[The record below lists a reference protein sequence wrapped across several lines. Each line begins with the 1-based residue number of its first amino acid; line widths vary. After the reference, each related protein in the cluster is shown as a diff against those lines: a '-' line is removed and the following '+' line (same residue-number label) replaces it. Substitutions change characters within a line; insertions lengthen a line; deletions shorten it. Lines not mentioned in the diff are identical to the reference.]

1 MTKET
6 IYKILVALR
15 SEMKIPDNCFGFEKR
30 EANGVIQYLQD
41 QGLITG
47 ANFATG
53 GARKAPLIVWLD
65 RAQIT
70 LKGLEFIEEYEKG
83 SVDTICLPHEFVSA
97 CSKIADNP
105 TSYSSFDEDGL
116 NREIRNYLD
125 SAISRF
131 GYAIADQTQ
140 QGLGKTDK
148 KPGEIDIRINK
159 NGIPVAT
166 FEGLIHKDK
175 QYLLDHIEKA
185 IGKYNKSGCKEIYIV
200 EYSRNKG
207 FGGFW
212 DNACDNL
219 SEFDYLNV
227 NEDNTGLLGVRM
239 LKGSFD
245 WEGQQGSFYY
255 IGVNCYAKYFSSDS
269 NV

>member
-1 MTKET
+1 MTKEL
-6 IYKILVALR
+6 IYRMLVALR
-15 SEMKIPDNCFGFEKR
+15 SEMKMPEDCFGFERR
-30 EANGVIQYLQD
+30 EANGKIKYLQD

-47 ANFATG
+47 AKFSIG
-53 GARKAPLIVWLD
+53 GSRNPVIIVWLEN
-65 RAQIT
+65 AAIT
-70 LKGLEFIEEYEKG
+70 LKGLEFIEEYEKS
-83 SVDTICLPHEFVSA
+83 SVDTICLSHEFISA

-105 TSYSSFDEDGL
+105 TSYSSFDEVGL
-116 NREIRNYLD
+116 NREIRNFLD

-131 GYAIADQTQ
+131 GFAIADQTQ

-159 NGIPVAT
+159 KGIPVAI

-175 QYLLDHIEKA
+175 QYLLEHIEKA
-185 IGKYNKSGCKEIYIV
+185 IGKYNKSGCKEIYVV

-212 DNACDNL
+212 DAACDNL
-219 SEFDYLNV
+219 AEIDYLSV
-227 NEDNTGLLGVRM
+227 DEENTGLLGVRM
-239 LKGSFD
+239 LKGSFE

-255 IGVNCYAKYFSSDS
+255 IGVNCYAK
-269 NV
+269 